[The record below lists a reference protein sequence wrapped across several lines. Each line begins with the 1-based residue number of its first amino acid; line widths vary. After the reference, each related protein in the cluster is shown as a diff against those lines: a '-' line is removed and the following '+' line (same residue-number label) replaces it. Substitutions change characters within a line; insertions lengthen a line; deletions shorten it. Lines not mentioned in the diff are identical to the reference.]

1 MSIDHSEV
9 RVTGASGASKGQKD
23 ARFDLIPPRVL
34 KLVATHYGLGA
45 RKYNPIERKDGKPGP
60 AIDNWR
66 LGYNY
71 SSSIAALERH
81 FNAWKSGEDIDEET
95 GSNHLVAVIW
105 HCMTLLEF
113 QMTPGFP
120 EAYDDRQQTIVNPF
134 GADVE
139 SVRAA
144 IAAFGGEL
152 PTSPI
157 PTELEPLPTPG
168 GE

>member
-1 MSIDHSEV
+1 VTIDTSEV
-9 RVTGASGASKGQKD
+9 RVTGASGASKGQKA

-34 KLVATHYGLGA
+34 KALAEHYGVGA
-45 RKYNPIERKDGKPGP
+45 RKYNPIPRVEGEAGP

-71 SSSIAALERH
+71 SSSLAALHRH
-81 FNAWKSGEDIDEET
+81 LNAWSSGEDIDEET
-95 GSNHLVAVIW
+95 GSNHLVAVMW
-105 HCMTLLEF
+105 HCATLLEF

-120 EAYDDRQQTIVNPF
+120 EAYDDRQQPIVNPLD
-134 GADVE
+134 ATLE

-144 IAAFGGEL
+144 ISVFGGVL
-152 PTSPI
+152 PARPI
-157 PTELEPLPTPG
+157 PAELEPLPTA

>member
-1 MSIDHSEV
+1 VTIDTSEV
-9 RVTGASGASKGQKD
+9 RVTAASGASKGQKD

-34 KLVATHYGLGA
+34 KQVAVHYGLGA
-45 RKYNPIERKDGKPGP
+45 RKYNPIERKDGEPGP

-81 FNAWKSGEDIDEET
+81 FNAWKCGEDIDEET

-120 EAYDDRQQTIVNPF
+120 QAYDDRQQSIIGHAHASAET
-134 GADVE
+134 
-139 SVRAA
+139 VREMIEAY
-144 IAAFGGEL
+144 GGTL
-152 PTSPI
+152 PTSPV
-157 PTELEPLPTPG
+157 PTKLEPLPTSAV
-168 GE
+168 

>member
-1 MSIDHSEV
+1 MSIDSSEV
-9 RVTGASGASKGQKD
+9 RVVGASGAAKGQKN
-23 ARFDLIPPRVL
+23 ARFDLIPPRPL
-34 KLVATHYGLGA
+34 KALAEHYGFGA
-45 RKYNPIERKDGKPGP
+45 RKYNPISPAEGHTGP

-66 LGYNY
+66 LGFNY

-95 GSNHLVAVIW
+95 GSNHLAAVMW

-113 QMTPGFP
+113 QMTPGYP
-120 EAYDDRQQTIVNPF
+120 EAYDDRQQPIV
-134 GADVE
+134 GTLDATLE

-144 IAAFGGEL
+144 VASFGGTL

-157 PTELEPLPTPG
+157 PTKLEPLTPAG
-168 GE
+168 